1 MDSDDV
7 VREHLLQLLRGEN
20 AHMSLAQATANFPEQ
35 NFNSITTKIS
45 YSPWQLLEHIRIAQ
59 WDILEF
65 IRDPDHVSPQWP
77 AGYWPAKD
85 KKVEASEWFQ
95 TIDSLQSDMSA
106 LEQIVQE
113 PRTDLYADLLHAE
126 GYTILREILLVA
138 DHNAYHLGEFGILK
152 ELVGE

>member
-1 MDSDDV
+1 MNSDEV

-20 AHMSLAQATANFPEQ
+20 AHTSLDQAIANFPEESI
-35 NFNSITTKIS
+35 NSKITKIP

-65 IRDPDHVSPQWP
+65 IRDPDHASPQWP
-77 AGYWPAKD
+77 EGYWPAKD
-85 KKVEASEWFQ
+85 KHVEPSEWFQ

-106 LEQIVQE
+106 LEKIVQE
-113 PRTDLYADLLHAE
+113 SSTDLYADLPHAE
-126 GYTILREILLVA
+126 GYTILREILLIA

-152 ELVGE
+152 ELVEA